1 MASGKNRGGKHKTKI
16 YHKNWLVVAGDQMWC
31 LQSSGTDKQ
40 REMKTE
46 WGSSLNSGS
55 EQSQTG
61 EIVYVRAVTI
71 LGNTHFS
78 LGIT

>member
-1 MASGKNRGGKHKTKI
+1 
-16 YHKNWLVVAGDQMWC
+16 MWC

-46 WGSSLNSGS
+46 GGSSLNSGS

-61 EIVYVRAVTI
+61 ETVYVRAVTI